1 MTNSSCIPVV
11 IVNFNAGP
19 RLLDCVMSVLQSD
32 CQIQVFVSDNGS
44 SDNSLQLLRE
54 MFPDES
60 RLTIVENR
68 ANLGFSRGNN
78 RILPLLPNSEFI
90 LFLNPDCLLQPDSI
104 SQMIHTMDQ
113 YPQAGLASC
122 LIVNPD
128 GSEQRGCRRQLPTP
142 WQSLVQVLQLQRL
155 FPYSKFIRSFNL
167 TDTPLP
173 TEPIYIEATSGAFML
188 VRSSALERVG
198 PLDEGYFLHCEDID
212 WCARFSLAGYQVL
225 FVPMV
230 KITHYQGSCSKQRPI
245 RVEWHKHR
253 GMLRFYRKFYAR
265 RYPLPLMWA
274 VYGMIMLRILL
285 LTLLYSARR
294 VGNALRGN

>member
-1 MTNSSCIPVV
+1 
-11 IVNFNAGP
+11 
-19 RLLDCVMSVLQSD
+19 MSVLQSD
-32 CQIQVFVSDNGS
+32 CQIQIFVSDNGS
-44 SDNSLQLLRE
+44 SDNSVQLLRE
-54 MFPDES
+54 VLPDES
-60 RLTIVENR
+60 RLTIVENG
-68 ANLGFSRGNN
+68 ANLGFSKGNN

-104 SQMIHTMDQ
+104 SQMMHIMAQH
-113 YPQAGLASC
+113 PHAGLASC

-128 GSEQRGCRRQLPTP
+128 GSEQRGCRRHLPTP
-142 WQSLVQVLQLQRL
+142 WQSLVQILQLQRL
-155 FPYSKFIRSFNL
+155 FPHSKHVRSFNL
-167 TDTPLP
+167 TNTPLP
-173 TEPIYIEATSGAFML
+173 AAPVGIEATSGAFML
-188 VRSSALERVG
+188 VRRSALERVG

-225 FVPMV
+225 FVPTV

-253 GMLRFYRKFYAR
+253 GMLRFYRKFYAK

-274 VYGMIMLRILL
+274 VYVMIMLRMLL

-294 VGNALRGN
+294 VGTALRSS